1 MTWSFLPVS
10 WNNKLYQLFYLG
22 DGKYS
27 WQRKIHGE
35 KRAENT
41 NNLLPIFYIKDLATN
56 NDSVGDQVDKH
67 SLIF

>member
-1 MTWSFLPVS
+1 MENTADNEKFM
-10 WNNKLYQLFYLG
+10 
-22 DGKYS
+22 GK
-27 WQRKIHGE
+27 

-67 SLIF
+67 SLIFLTNIRTSLTEENHSK